1 MVVAHQPERE
11 AMPFAQRPD
20 AQIWWD
26 QSGTG
31 DPVLLIMGHAY
42 GADMWHRTAPELAAS
57 YRVIRFDYRGAGRS
71 SDPPGP
77 TPCN

>member
-1 MVVAHQPERE
+1 
-11 AMPFAQRPD
+11 MPFACRPD
-20 AQIWWD
+20 ARIWWD

-42 GADMWHRTAPELAAS
+42 GADMWHRTAAELAAC
-57 YRVIRFDYRGAGRS
+57 YRIIRLDNRGAGRS

-77 TPCN
+77 TACS

>member
-1 MVVAHQPERE
+1 
-11 AMPFAQRPD
+11 MPFAQRPD

-57 YRVIRFDYRGAGRS
+57 YRVIRFDNRGSVAARTRL
-71 SDPPGP
+71 GP
-77 TPCN
+77 TPCS